1 MNLLKVSLCASVQL
15 PDEHQHFSQRAPWLR
30 AGVLGANDGLV
41 SVASLMLGV
50 EGGTN
55 ELHPVVLAG
64 VAGLVAGALSMAV
77 GEFVSV
83 SSQRWLPSRDAVCL
97 SLCCKSI
104 MQAHC
109 LRAAFLDSFL
119 MHSTIK

>member
-1 MNLLKVSLCASVQL
+1 MQL
-15 PDEHQHFSQRAPWLR
+15 PDEHEHYSGRAPWLR

-50 EGGTN
+50 EGGSN
-55 ELHPVVLAG
+55 ELHNVVLAG

-83 SSQRWLPSRDAVCL
+83 SSQRYLSFPCTQSRVHLSARSTKVIPLAAVWACSICL
-97 SLCCKSI
+97 LCFNI
-104 MQAHC
+104 
-109 LRAAFLDSFL
+109 
-119 MHSTIK
+119 